1 MRDRN
6 LERNIKRVEAFI
18 EHWKQLSQFLERG
31 FQGGMI
37 TSEEEGAF
45 LDLKCALAQEHETLM
60 TLLAS
65 NSERDERPLKLLNLV
80 PSLEM
85 LKELPEHMP
94 RKISTDWHTSYL
106 GMQALLGKLKGQKA
120 QLAGISSLQVGAKRV
135 FLNPVTMV
143 LVYAAAGY
151 GIYVLAE
158 EWIPKLAQLGQ

>member
-6 LERNIKRVEAFI
+6 LERNIHRVEAFI

-31 FQGGMI
+31 FQGGVI
-37 TSEEEGAF
+37 TPEEEAGF
-45 LDLKCALAQEHETLM
+45 LELKSTIAQEHETLM
-60 TLLAS
+60 TLLATS
-65 NSERDERPLKLLNLV
+65 SERDERPLKLLNLV

-106 GMQALLGKLKGQKA
+106 AMQALLGRLKGRQA
-120 QLAGISSLQVGAKRV
+120 QLAAISSLRVGAKRV
-135 FLNPVTMV
+135 FLSPLMVV

-151 GIYVLAE
+151 GIYRLAE
-158 EWIPKLAQLGQ
+158 EWIPRLAQLGK